1 MSARIFFRSS
11 TVEFLEITN
20 LYSASNKV
28 NLDSA
33 RDEDNEADLM
43 PSESLE
49 YSADPESETTPRESR
64 TVERITFVASD
75 CESVLRMLLIKR

>member
-1 MSARIFFRSS
+1 MSASIFLRSS

-20 LYSASNKV
+20 LYSASKKV
-28 NLDSA
+28 NRDSA
-33 RDEDNEADLM
+33 REEDNEADLM

-49 YSADPESETTPRESR
+49 YSAEPESETTPSERK

-75 CESVLRMLLIKR
+75 CASA